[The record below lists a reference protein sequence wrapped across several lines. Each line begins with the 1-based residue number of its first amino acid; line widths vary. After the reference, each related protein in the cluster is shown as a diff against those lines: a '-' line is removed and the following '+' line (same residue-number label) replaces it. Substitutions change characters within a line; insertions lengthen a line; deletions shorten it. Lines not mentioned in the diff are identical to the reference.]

1 MDRQG
6 SAEWGIRCCAA
17 VLALGIC
24 AVVTIGALSVF
35 LLPGLLAE
43 LSATPMPPPTGGP
56 AVYLIQESDLPAGA
70 KLSQYQEVPHPQCTD
85 YAVLFQM
92 PNGLQAYDKVCC
104 STSPVGVADLS
115 TAWPDTVRVAAPTVG
130 EKSMTFHGPV
140 MGRPSVTITF
150 VQGQCEGMIQV
161 IGSDDA
167 AATDLA
173 VSLARTAAARVPR
186 TALPTPSATE
196 QAECC
201 KSIELSVSNR
211 EFGPPTTVFSTSDGV
226 FPMVTN
232 GVDCGPAGVR
242 LIDPNGKTAMERTF
256 GVAAG
261 STGYGD
267 YNAAKNLAPG
277 VYKMELWYGD
287 KLLKTIQVTVR

>member
-1 MDRQG
+1 MDRHGGTKCGLQ
-6 SAEWGIRCCAA
+6 CCLA
-17 VLALGIC
+17 VFLLGTC
-24 AVVTIGALSVF
+24 AVVAMGALSVF
-35 LLPGLLAE
+35 LLPGLLAV
-43 LSATPMPPPTGGP
+43 LSATPIPPPTGGI
-56 AVYLIQESDLPAGA
+56 AVYLIKESDLPAGA

-92 PNGLQAYDKVCC
+92 PNGLQAYNKVCC
-104 STSPVGVADLS
+104 STSSVGLADLS
-115 TAWPDTVRVAAPTVG
+115 TAWSDTVRVAAPTVG
-130 EKSMTFHGPV
+130 EKSMAFHGPV
-140 MGRPSVTITF
+140 MGKPSVTITF

-186 TALPTPSATE
+186 TAPPTPSDTE
-196 QAECC
+196 RAECY
-201 KSIELSVSNR
+201 KSIELAISSS
-211 EFGPPTTVFSTSDGV
+211 EFGPPTTAFSTSDVV

-232 GVDCGPAGVR
+232 RVDCGQARVK
-242 LIDPNGKTAMERTF
+242 LIDPNGKTAMERSF
-256 GVAAG
+256 NVAAG
-261 STGYGD
+261 TTGYGD

-287 KLLKTIQVTVR
+287 KLLKTIQLTVR